1 MLSGW
6 PPFYDSLLNILWIL
20 GCFTWAEW
28 ILFLLHWEIS
38 RKAET
43 IYVCIALGCVDLF
56 DFAIL
61 SFALCIPF
69 CFGLFVSC
77 IWIGDG

>member
-20 GCFTWAEW
+20 GYFTWAEW

-61 SFALCIPF
+61 AFALCIPF
-69 CFGLFVSC
+69 CFGLFVSL
-77 IWIGDG
+77 WIGDG

>member
-20 GCFTWAEW
+20 GYFTWAEW

-61 SFALCIPF
+61 AFALHTFFYLI
-69 CFGLFVSC
+69 
-77 IWIGDG
+77 